1 MQTHCIKTKDTL
13 TAFQWPGAANEMHL
27 IIDHQQPIYKF
38 WQFAG
43 LRSAMFLQQQ
53 LVLSISLGRGHLQ
66 IIVRKIIY
74 QWKTFITNTSL
85 PLSAHPKFTPKQNV
99 QCLEEVKKTQAV
111 SLQASV
117 SMLNTK
123 AHCSTIRK
131 KTLVQFFFLIFLQ

>member
-53 LVLSISLGRGHLQ
+53 LAPSKTDGEHHLQ

-74 QWKTFITNTSL
+74 QWKTFITATSL

-99 QCLEEVKKTQAV
+99 QCLEEVKKNQAV

-131 KTLVQFFFLIFLQ
+131 KRHLFSFF